1 MLETAKTKD
10 LPRQKYNTS
19 HLSSLVF
26 TSLLFP
32 QLQDL
37 CEVSPLQICQALCCV
52 FITSNKKHAEDQ
64 MSVLQCL
71 SGLNISS
78 VPAALSDSEC
88 GWSDLC
94 PLSCSGAGSSP
105 VGTGFLSYVLP
116 QAETGVKQSLRCLVV
131 LLLPSMRMCIVE
143 EVF

>member
-71 SGLNISS
+71 SGLSVSS

-94 PLSCSGAGSSP
+94 PLSCSGAGSSL
-105 VGTGFLSYVLP
+105 VGTGFLSYLLP

-131 LLLPSMRMCIVE
+131 LLLPSMRMCM
-143 EVF
+143 